1 MVRIKMIDDIIYDYL
16 DFILELPSA
25 SPGGVII
32 SYSLDSI
39 NYDFLS
45 SGGSTEVSSVF
56 IL

>member
-1 MVRIKMIDDIIYDYL
+1 MVRIKMIDDIIYDSL

>member
-1 MVRIKMIDDIIYDYL
+1 MIDDIIYDSL
-16 DFILELPSA
+16 DFILELPLA
-25 SPGGVII
+25 GPGGVII

-39 NYDFLS
+39 NYDFIS

>member
-1 MVRIKMIDDIIYDYL
+1 MVRTKMIDDIIYDSL
-16 DFILELPSA
+16 DFILELPLA
-25 SPGGVII
+25 GPGGVII

-39 NYDFLS
+39 NYDFIS